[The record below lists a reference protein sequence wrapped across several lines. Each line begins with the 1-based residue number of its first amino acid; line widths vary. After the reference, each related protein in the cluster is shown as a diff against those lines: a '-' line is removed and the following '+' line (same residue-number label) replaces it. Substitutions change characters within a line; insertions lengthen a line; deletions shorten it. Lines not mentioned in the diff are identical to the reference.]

1 MPLASE
7 EAVAHDVR
15 PIAAPDIANDNDRAR
30 WRDHETYKALFVNP
44 WTYMTGAVVL
54 ALLNIAL
61 VAATGKGWGVT
72 TSLAYWGAWI
82 WQAVGGDPHQ
92 WAYFAE
98 VKPAFNA
105 PGFNLLKD
113 AGSLTNLGMVVGAL
127 LAALAASQF
136 RVKRIKSR
144 RQVAAAVLGG
154 LVMGLGARMAFGC
167 NIGDLFTG
175 LPSMSLHGWVFM
187 VSIFLGAA
195 AGSKLLVKYFI

>member
-1 MPLASE
+1 MPLTT
-7 EAVAHDVR
+7 EAVVVDAPR
-15 PIAAPDIANDNDRAR
+15 PNAAPSIGNERAR

-98 VKPAFNA
+98 VKPPDRGGR
-105 PGFNLLKD
+105 PGRPGD
-113 AGSLTNLGMVVGAL
+113 GA
-127 LAALAASQF
+127 
-136 RVKRIKSR
+136 R
-144 RQVAAAVLGG
+144 
-154 LVMGLGARMAFGC
+154 ARMAFGC
-167 NIGDLFTG
+167 NIGDMFTAV
-175 LPSMSLHGWVFM
+175 PSMSLHGWVFM

-195 AGSKLLVKYFI
+195 AGSKLLIRYFI